1 MPIPADTTHPRS
13 ASPPIPHTQ
22 GGVPRGLITASSP
35 DQKPRQPRGRGRA
48 KSPAPRSKSPAPRSK
63 SPAPRSKSPAA
74 RRSKSPAARRSPS
87 PAARRT
93 PRAIK
98 EKAFNMLKGSSATKK
113 DGAYDAGTNWVE
125 GGVGQGSLFMPMLMI
140 FGPLAMQWLAYLTSP
155 EANPSVEGGSPPT
168 HFVGDMLQ
176 TCRADL
182 PACGNTLLHAAT
194 SATPTLKAVQFLG
207 AFNLLA
213 LVLDVF
219 LPGKTCFGPE
229 TLTGHVPAYVDN
241 AVLHCIVFTVLF
253 VGGSNLGASLP
264 AFKGTSP
271 MPYDLTVK
279 TMGWY
284 DCCVCLW
291 VWCACK
297 LLRVVAR

>member
-1 MPIPADTTHPRS
+1 
-13 ASPPIPHTQ
+13 
-22 GGVPRGLITASSP
+22 
-35 DQKPRQPRGRGRA
+35 
-48 KSPAPRSKSPAPRSK
+48 
-63 SPAPRSKSPAA
+63 
-74 RRSKSPAARRSPS
+74 
-87 PAARRT
+87 
-93 PRAIK
+93 
-98 EKAFNMLKGSSATKK
+98 MLKKGKGSSATKK

-155 EANPSVEGGSPPT
+155 EANPRVGGDAPPT

-194 SATPTLKAVQFLG
+194 SATPTLRAVQFLG

-253 VGGSNLGASLP
+253 VGGSNLGDSLP
-264 AFKGTSP
+264 AFNGTSP

-284 DCCVCLW
+284 DCCVVMIVC
-291 VWCACK
+291 VCVCVCACVCVCVRARYCA
-297 LLRVVAR
+297 LLLLDCDACVCVCVCVCLCMCVMREHL